1 MDEAKADGMVV
12 RRVLLLGNSMAGKMD
27 ETMVEQLVDVRVN
40 CWIVPWVQQSVGLMV
55 EKKAMKMVELMDEL
69 LVVKKVAW

>member
-1 MDEAKADGMVV
+1 MVNEMVV
-12 RRVLLLGNSMAGKMD
+12 RRVLLLGNSMVGKMD
-27 ETMVEQLVDVRVN
+27 ETMVELLVDVRVN

>member
-1 MDEAKADGMVV
+1 
-12 RRVLLLGNSMAGKMD
+12 MAGKMD